1 MSHLD
6 IDLIHRVEVLERQ
19 LSDLHAERFRRTPQT
34 ELTSNLSQQIS
45 AKQAVAAE
53 MLKAIDAYRCA
64 LLLAPHQ
71 LNSSFSI
78 MAPAM
83 QFDNLDSALLMLW
96 CLNVEAEVIKLRKI
110 LRWTRRLYLVMW
122 PFAYLLPITR
132 AGAAVFKPKLGR
144 LWHHPAIPMQTWG
157 GAPTEALLASA
168 NLPCISIVT
177 PSYRQGAYIQRT
189 LESVLS
195 QAYPHLE
202 YYVQDGGS
210 DDETTQ
216 VLSSYSDRLTGWTS
230 EKDSGQS
237 QAINLGFARTTGDI
251 MAWLNSDDLLLPGAL
266 NCVAQ
271 YFAAHPDVD
280 VVYGHRI
287 LIDEQDREI
296 GRWILPAHNEKVL
309 SVADFVPQETLFWR
323 RSIWEKA
330 GGKIDESFRFAMD
343 WDLLLR
349 FRSAGAR
356 MVRLPYFLGAFRI
369 HQAQKTSAAIASV
382 GAAEMDRLRERCHG
396 RKLDY
401 RQIRKAVVPYILWH
415 MIEDFSMRF
424 KRTLGVLR

>member
-1 MSHLD
+1 MIPSD
-6 IDLIHRVEVLERQ
+6 ADLVHRVETLERQ
-19 LSDLHAERFRRTPQT
+19 LSELHTERFSSTSQT
-34 ELTSNLSQQIS
+34 ELTTSLSQQIS
-45 AKQAVAAE
+45 AKQAVAVE
-53 MLKAIDAYRCA
+53 LLLAIDSYRGA
-64 LLLAPHQ
+64 LLLAPHE
-71 LNSSFSI
+71 LNSSFVI
-78 MAPAM
+78 NAPVK
-83 QFDNLDSALLMLW
+83 QFTNLAAAYLMLW
-96 CLNVEAEVIKLRKI
+96 CLNVEAVVVQLRKA
-110 LRWTRRLYLVMW
+110 LKLTRRMYFVLRPLVS
-122 PFAYLLPITR
+122 LLPVAR
-132 AGAAVFKPKLGR
+132 AGSAVFKPKLGR
-144 LWHHPAIPMQTWG
+144 LCHHPAIPMQSWG
-157 GAPTEALLASA
+157 IAPTFILPAAPD
-168 NLPCISIVT
+168 LPCISLVT
-177 PSYRQGAYIQRT
+177 PSYRQGAYIGRT

-195 QAYPHLE
+195 QAYPRLE

-216 VLSSYSDRLTGWTS
+216 VLSSYSERLAGWTS

-237 QAINLGFARTTGDI
+237 QAINRGFARTSGDI

-266 NCVAQ
+266 NCVAH
-271 YFAAHPDVD
+271 YFATHPDVD

-296 GRWILPAHNEKVL
+296 GRWILPAHDEKVL

-330 GGKIDESFRFAMD
+330 GGHIDESFRFAMD

-369 HQAQKTSAAIASV
+369 HEAQKTSAAIASI
-382 GAAEMDRLRERCHG
+382 GMAEMDRLRERCHG
-396 RKLDY
+396 RKLDHF
-401 RQIRKAVVPYILWH
+401 QIRKAVAPYILWH
-415 MIEDFSMRF
+415 MIEDFSMRL